1 MASGCIV
8 GDCYL
13 CKMPV
18 FEDEAR
24 WNDKINKFKHSYCK
38 MNKELQFEN
47 ERLQKELDEFRRW
60 FGASLCE

>member
-24 WNDKINKFKHSYCK
+24 YNDNLNKFKHSSCK
-38 MNKELQFEN
+38 TNKELQFEN
-47 ERLQKELDEFRRW
+47 EQLRKELETFRHW
-60 FGASLCE
+60 FGGRI